1 MKLIME
7 TWRRYLNES
16 NSVIVVDE
24 SQMMPKFLTE
34 MTLSE
39 GLLEEEKD
47 PQAISLDELA
57 KIPEQKMQSE
67 YQKMLKGETDDI
79 INTRIEKYDK
89 LSNAIKS
96 KEQERY
102 ALTDPEW
109 GESSKNP
116 AGDLIVS
123 LLTWPLKLL
132 KSIFGDKQPAGPSMA
147 DKTAAINKDIK
158 GIAKEIR
165 HLLITSYTPI
175 QRELFRA
182 ISLFTGAN
190 FPTIRNPD
198 NFEPAEAEVLEF
210 INDGIKDVFTP
221 TKETYKKAKV
231 ILQKLVNSKI
241 KPTPVWRGIGVAEK
255 SGKHPGL
262 DVYKKGAILDVGNL
276 SSFSTKEKVA
286 RGFAGQ
292 GDVDGAGWDVILHIP
307 KLQRGVDVNEFSE
320 YEDSE
325 DEIIVSG
332 KFRILKMFYQYPNQR
347 EKGQIEISSL
357 QSLKDLK
364 ASGSIKL
371 KKGFD
376 FEQGIIFVI
385 LEAAR

>member
-16 NSVIVVDE
+16 DSVIVVDE

-47 PQAISLDELA
+47 PDALSIDILTKMTDE
-57 KIPEQKMQSE
+57 KMQSE

-89 LSNAIKS
+89 LSDAIRS
-96 KEQERY
+96 KERERY
-102 ALTDPEW
+102 ALTDPDW
-109 GESSKNP
+109 GMESSKNP

-123 LLTWPLKLL
+123 LFTWPLKLL
-132 KSIFGDKQPAGPSMA
+132 KSIFADKQPAGPSIA

-190 FPTIRNPD
+190 FPTIRNPE
-198 NFEPAEAEVLEF
+198 NFDPEEAKALEF
-210 INDGIKDVFTP
+210 INDGIEDVFTP
-221 TKETYKKAKV
+221 TKETYKKAKI

-241 KPTPVWRGIGVAEK
+241 KPTPVWRGLGLYEK
-255 SGKHPGL
+255 SGEYAGL
-262 DVYKKGAILDVGNL
+262 DAYKRGAVIDIGNL
-276 SSFSTKEKVA
+276 SSFTTKESVA
-286 RGFAGQ
+286 RSFGEQ
-292 GDVDGAGWDVILHIP
+292 NVSRKKWNVILHIP
-307 KLQRGVDVNEFSE
+307 KLQRGIDADEFSQFE
-320 YEDSE
+320 NDEA
-325 DEIIVSG
+325 EIIVSG
-332 KFRILKMFYQYPNQR
+332 KFRILKMFYQYPKQGS
-347 EKGQIEISSL
+347 KGQIEITSFEGLMALKSSGNIEK
-357 QSLKDLK
+357 KD
-364 ASGSIKL
+364 
-371 KKGFD
+371 FD
-376 FEQGIIFVI
+376 FRDGTVFVV
-385 LEAAR
+385 LERME